1 MAFPRAEKLKAYI
14 KELFANEALTQ
25 NKNAEES
32 KKESMASNSTTS
44 STSTDRNEANFDSLK
59 EKYNQENESEFQN
72 LKQKELD
79 AILNA
84 SKQYELDS
92 QVAKIRPRVDR
103 STKPSDSKGNNY
115 NLRTVYLPL
124 DLSERFL
131 HVAKSNTDKNI
142 ETCGILAGRLSQNIF
157 VLSHCIIPKQSGTS
171 DTCNTEHEHEIFDV
185 IDQLNL
191 ITLGWIHVSVRF
203 IHSLAIH

>member
-1 MAFPRAEKLKAYI
+1 M
-14 KELFANEALTQ
+14 FANEALNQ
-25 NKNAEES
+25 NQNVNES
-32 KKESMASNSTTS
+32 KKEPIASNSTSS
-44 STSTDRNEANFDSLK
+44 STSTDRNEANFDSFK
-59 EKYNQENESEFQN
+59 EKYNQENENEFQS

-92 QVAKIRPRVDR
+92 QAEKMRPRVDR

-115 NLRTVYLPL
+115 NLRTVYLPS

-131 HVAKSNTDKNI
+131 DVAKSNTNKNI
-142 ETCGILAGRLSQNIF
+142 ETCGILAGRLSQNVF

-191 ITLGWIHVSVRF
+191 ITLGWIHVSPRF
-203 IHSLAIH
+203 IHGLANR